1 MEHSALIRDR
11 SEAGRFVQI
20 AALRNER
27 QVIMTLLFGDKW
39 GERRLPAV
47 RQPLSPVAILHAAE

>member
-1 MEHSALIRDR
+1 MLNR
-11 SEAGRFVQI
+11 VLTTV
-20 AALRNER
+20 AA
-27 QVIMTLLFGDKW
+27 VALFGDKW